1 MKIKEKG
8 LKGKNAQYRKSCEGG
23 NGLRRG
29 FNAFRLGDK
38 DKKGK
43 DSKDKSS
50 EKPVVYLDF
59 MGKKLLVK
67 DEENGRVDEA
77 EVPYV
82 KNTALRVTGLDGDL
96 TFDDIK
102 VRVFSFF
109 LVLFKTC
116 ANKISDTRVL

>member
-102 VRVFSFF
+102 VRVFFF
-109 LVLFKTC
+109 QVLF
-116 ANKISDTRVL
+116 

>member
-8 LKGKNAQYRKSCEGG
+8 LKGKNAQYRKSCEVG

-29 FNAFRLGDK
+29 SNAFRLGDK

-102 VRVFSFF
+102 VCAFSF
-109 LVLFKTC
+109 VHC
-116 ANKISDTRVL
+116 